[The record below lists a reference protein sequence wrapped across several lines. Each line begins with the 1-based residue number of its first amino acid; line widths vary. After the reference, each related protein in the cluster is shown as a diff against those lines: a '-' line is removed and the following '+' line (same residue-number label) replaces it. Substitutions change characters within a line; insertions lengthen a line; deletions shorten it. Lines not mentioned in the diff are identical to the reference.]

1 MTAKGDDRPTEDSK
15 NNEATA
21 PSGRTRPN
29 PDDQKSS
36 QARKE
41 QDMTTTE
48 PVWTFRGY
56 RLRSSEFNT
65 AMAHF
70 FRAEVARAN
79 VWRQRLDAT
88 TNWAVIA
95 TGAVLSFAFAQASS
109 NHSVILLNMML
120 VTLFLY
126 IESRRY
132 RYYELWSSRVRLME
146 TDFFAAMLVPPFHPS
161 PDWAE
166 TLANNLLHPCFP
178 ISFWEAIG
186 RRLRRNY
193 LWIYGVVVAAW
204 FFQLWLLPYS
214 AGSWEVLVNRAAIG
228 GISGLLVMISVI
240 IFLGLLILL
249 SLLTVGLQ
257 EASGEVLSHLDGIA
271 EVTAS
276 TGAQGLQKLRER
288 AWYRPSKKRQQ
299 YLSLIITEKDK
310 VVSERILKE
319 MNRGVT
325 SLPGT
330 GMFTGE
336 NRNVLMCALTTT
348 EVPHLKSLVAKE
360 DPEAFVIIAPV
371 REILGTG
378 FIPFPEEE

>member
-1 MTAKGDDRPTEDSK
+1 MTNQVDNNHKRDPEEDLQ
-15 NNEATA
+15 NRN
-21 PSGRTRPN
+21 PPPN
-29 PDDQKSS
+29 QDDQTF
-36 QARKE
+36 KE
-41 QDMTTTE
+41 TQEEQEHGGGE

-56 RLRSSEFNT
+56 RLRSGEFNT
-65 AMAHF
+65 AMVHF

-95 TGAVLSFAFAQASS
+95 TGAVLSFAFAQANS

-146 TDFFAAMLVPPFHPS
+146 TDFFAAMLVPPFHPA

-166 TLANNLLHPCFP
+166 TLANNLLHPYFP
-178 ISFWEAIG
+178 ISFWEAVG
-186 RRLRRNY
+186 RRLRHNY

-204 FFQLWLLPYS
+204 FFQLWLLPTS
-214 AGSWEVLVNRAAIG
+214 ASSWRIITERAAIG
-228 GISGLLVMISVI
+228 GISGQMVMFFVLV
-240 IFLGLLILL
+240 FLGLLVLL

-257 EASGEVLSHLDGIA
+257 EASGEVLPHLDGIA
-271 EVTAS
+271 EIAAN
-276 TGAQGLQKLRER
+276 TGVQGLKKLRQS
-288 AWYRPSKKRQQ
+288 AWFRPSQKRQQ
-299 YLSLIITEKDK
+299 YLSLTITEKDK
-310 VVSERILKE
+310 TVSERILKE

-325 SLPGT
+325 SLSGT

-336 NRNVLMCALTTT
+336 SRHILMCALTTT
-348 EVPHLKSLVAKE
+348 EVPHLKALVAEE
-360 DPEAFVIIAPV
+360 DPKAFVIITPA
-371 REILGTG
+371 REILGAG
-378 FIPFPEEE
+378 FIPFAEAD

>member
-1 MTAKGDDRPTEDSK
+1 MTNQVDHKYNRDS
-15 NNEATA
+15 EE
-21 PSGRTRPN
+21 SSQTRN
-29 PDDQKSS
+29 PPPDQDDQTF
-36 QARKE
+36 KE
-41 QDMTTTE
+41 THKGQEPGATE

-65 AMAHF
+65 AMVHF

-95 TGAVLSFAFAQASS
+95 TGAVLSFAFAQANS

-146 TDFFAAMLVPPFHPS
+146 TDFFAAMLVPPFHPA

-166 TLANNLLHPCFP
+166 TLANNLLHPYFP
-178 ISFWEAIG
+178 ISFWEAVG
-186 RRLRRNY
+186 RRLRHNY

-204 FFQLWLLPYS
+204 FFQLWLLPT
-214 AGSWEVLVNRAAIG
+214 AANTWGTIADRAAIG
-228 GISGLLVMISVI
+228 GIPGQMVMFFVLV
-240 IFLGLLILL
+240 FLGLLVLL

-257 EASGEVLSHLDGIA
+257 EASGEVLPHLEGVAEIA
-271 EVTAS
+271 A
-276 TGAQGLQKLRER
+276 TGAQGWKKLRQS
-288 AWYRPSKKRQQ
+288 AWYRPSQKRQQ
-299 YLSLIITEKDK
+299 YLSLTITENDK
-310 VVSERILKE
+310 AVSERILKE

-325 SLPGT
+325 SISGT

-336 NRNVLMCALTTT
+336 SRHILMCALTTT
-348 EVPHLKSLVAKE
+348 EVPHLKALVAEE
-360 DPEAFVIIAPV
+360 DPKAFVIIAPA
-371 REILGTG
+371 REILGAG
-378 FIPFPEEE
+378 FIPFPEAD